1 MLKQLL
7 IRNVALVLELTVI
20 FDRGLN
26 VLTGE
31 TGTGKSIIVDSVNF
45 LIGARADKDMIRSGA
60 EKAYVE
66 GVFDISGNQA
76 ALDFLSQNDME
87 ADDGCVIISRELNSA
102 GRSVCRIGGMA
113 VNLSL
118 LKAFASSLI
127 DIHGQHEHQSLLN
140 ERSHLSFLDA
150 FGDTEHQVLLS
161 NTAQRYKQYHDAK
174 AKYKALLD
182 KNAQRQERLQW
193 LQAKRK
199 EISSAK
205 PKAGEEEGLRKS
217 LENLRNAGKISR
229 SLQQAYSA
237 VYDTRGDSDAALRL
251 LKTAMGAL
259 SEIAGYDEA
268 FEALRARIES
278 VYYEI
283 EDVGMELR
291 DAINSFEADEGT
303 LQQASERMD
312 LLKRISRKYGTPID
326 DLAQALEETEM
337 ELKQFESIE
346 EDLIRLEGTVDQ
358 ALKNYRQQAG
368 LLTQSRKR
376 LALFLSGR
384 IKQELTELNMPG
396 TELMIEV
403 HALKEE
409 GSSTGDDLITML
421 LAPNRGEEA
430 KPLAKIASGG
440 EVSRLMLALKSISA
454 EHNVIPSMVFDEI
467 DTGISGRTAQV
478 VAEKMW
484 NIAKY
489 RQVLCVTHLQQ
500 IAAMAGSQY
509 LVIKTEREGRTVSE
523 IKHLNREDRIL
534 ELSRMIS
541 GYSKES
547 ESSLIHAEHML
558 NEAEEYRNN
567 QKTYGL
573 S

>member
-161 NTAQRYKQYHDAK
+161 NTAQRYKLYHDAK

-251 LKTAMGAL
+251 LKIAMGAL

-278 VYYEI
+278 VYYET

-291 DAINSFEADEGT
+291 NAINNFEADEGT

-326 DLAQALEETEM
+326 DLAQALEETET

-396 TELMIEV
+396 TELMIEI
-403 HALKEE
+403 HALKVE
-409 GSSTGDDLITML
+409 GSTTGDDQITML

>member
-237 VYDTRGDSDAALRL
+237 VYDTRGDSDAALRM

-278 VYYEI
+278 VYYET

-291 DAINSFEADEGT
+291 NAINSFEADEGT

-326 DLAQALEETEM
+326 DLAQALEETET

-396 TELMIEV
+396 TELMIEI

-409 GSSTGDDLITML
+409 GSTSGDDQITML

>member
-1 MLKQLL
+1 
-7 IRNVALVLELTVI
+7 
-20 FDRGLN
+20 
-26 VLTGE
+26 
-31 TGTGKSIIVDSVNF
+31 
-45 LIGARADKDMIRSGA
+45 
-60 EKAYVE
+60 
-66 GVFDISGNQA
+66 
-76 ALDFLSQNDME
+76 
-87 ADDGCVIISRELNSA
+87 
-102 GRSVCRIGGMA
+102 
-113 VNLSL
+113 
-118 LKAFASSLI
+118 
-127 DIHGQHEHQSLLN
+127 
-140 ERSHLSFLDA
+140 
-150 FGDTEHQVLLS
+150 
-161 NTAQRYKQYHDAK
+161 
-174 AKYKALLD
+174 
-182 KNAQRQERLQW
+182 
-193 LQAKRK
+193 
-199 EISSAK
+199 
-205 PKAGEEEGLRKS
+205 
-217 LENLRNAGKISR
+217 
-229 SLQQAYSA
+229 
-237 VYDTRGDSDAALRL
+237 
-251 LKTAMGAL
+251 
-259 SEIAGYDEA
+259 
-268 FEALRARIES
+268 
-278 VYYEI
+278 
-283 EDVGMELR
+283 MELR

-326 DLAQALEETEM
+326 DLAQALEETET

-346 EDLIRLEGTVDQ
+346 DDLIRLEGTVDQ

-376 LALFLSGR
+376 LALFLSSR

-403 HALKEE
+403 NAQKEE

-430 KPLAKIASGG
+430 KSLAKIASGG

>member
-278 VYYEI
+278 VYYET

-291 DAINSFEADEGT
+291 NAINSFEADEGT

-326 DLAQALEETEM
+326 DLAQALEETET

-396 TELMIEV
+396 TELMIEI

-409 GSSTGDDLITML
+409 GSTSGDDQITML

>member
-278 VYYEI
+278 VYYET

-291 DAINSFEADEGT
+291 NAINSFEADEGT

-326 DLAQALEETEM
+326 DLAQALEETET

-396 TELMIEV
+396 TELMIEI

-409 GSSTGDDLITML
+409 GSTTGDDQITML

>member
-268 FEALRARIES
+268 FEALLARIES
-278 VYYEI
+278 VYYET

-291 DAINSFEADEGT
+291 NAINSFEADEGT

-326 DLAQALEETEM
+326 DLAQALEETET

-396 TELMIEV
+396 TELMIEI

-409 GSSTGDDLITML
+409 GSTTGDDQITML

>member
-7 IRNVALVLELTVI
+7 IRNVALVMELTVY

-31 TGTGKSIIVDSVNF
+31 TGAGKSIIVDSVNF
-45 LIGARADKDMIRSGA
+45 LIGARADKDMIRGGA
-60 EKAYVE
+60 EKAFVE
-66 GVFDISGNQA
+66 GVFDVSNNQA
-76 ALDFLSQNDME
+76 ALDFLSENDME
-87 ADDGCVIISRELNSA
+87 ADDGCVFISRELNTA

-118 LKAFASSLI
+118 LKAFASFLI

-150 FGDTEHQVLLS
+150 FGDREHQELIS
-161 NTAQRYKQYHDAK
+161 STAQNYKQYRAANAD
-174 AKYKALLD
+174 YIALLD

-199 EISSAK
+199 EIAAAK

-217 LENLRNAGKISR
+217 IESLRNAGKISR
-229 SLQQAYSA
+229 SLQQAYNS
-237 VYDTRGDSDAALRL
+237 VYDTRADADTALRL
-251 LKTAMGAL
+251 LQTAMGAM

-268 FEALRARIES
+268 FETLRARIES
-278 VYYEI
+278 MYYEA
-283 EDVGMELR
+283 EDVGIELR
-291 DAINSFEADEGT
+291 DAMNSFEADEGT

-312 LLKRISRKYGTPID
+312 LLKRLSRKFGTPID
-326 DLAQALEETEM
+326 DLAQALEETEA

-346 EDLIRLEGTVDQ
+346 GDLIRLEDAVGKAV
-358 ALKNYRQQAG
+358 NSYRQQAS

-376 LALFLSGR
+376 LALFLSAR
-384 IKQELTELNMPG
+384 MKRELTELNMPG
-396 TELMIEV
+396 TEFIIEI
-403 HALKEE
+403 HSQKTEASL
-409 GSSTGDDLITML
+409 TGDDHITML

-484 NIAKY
+484 SIAKY

-509 LVIKTEREGRTVSE
+509 LVLKTEREGRTVSE
-523 IKHLNREDRIL
+523 IKQLNRQERVL

-547 ESSLIHAEHML
+547 ESSLLHAEHML
-558 NEAEEYRNN
+558 KEAEEYR
-567 QKTYGL
+567 KK
-573 S
+573 

>member
-66 GVFDISGNQA
+66 GVFDISDNQA
-76 ALDFLSQNDME
+76 ALNFLSQNDME
-87 ADDGCVIISRELNSA
+87 ADDGCIFISRELNTA

-118 LKAFASSLI
+118 LRTFASSLI

-140 ERSHLSFLDA
+140 ERNHLSFLDA
-150 FGDTEHQVLLS
+150 FGDREHQELLS
-161 NTAQRYKQYHDAK
+161 ITGQRYKQYHDAK
-174 AKYKALLD
+174 AEYGALLN

-199 EISSAK
+199 EISSVK

-217 LENLRNAGKISR
+217 LEHLRNAGKISR

-237 VYDTRGDSDAALRL
+237 VYDARGDSDAALRL
-251 LKTAMGAL
+251 LQTAMGAL
-259 SEIAGYDEA
+259 AEIAGYDET
-268 FEALRARIES
+268 FEALRSRIES
-278 VYYEI
+278 MYYEA
-283 EDVGMELR
+283 EDVGIELR
-291 DAINSFEADEGT
+291 NAINNFEADEGT

-312 LLKRISRKYGTPID
+312 LLKRLSRKYGKPID
-326 DLAQALEETEM
+326 NLAQELEETET

-346 EDLIRLEGTVDQ
+346 EDLIRLEGAVDQ
-358 ALKNYRQQAG
+358 ALKKYRQQAG

-376 LALFLSGR
+376 LALFLSSR
-384 IKQELTELNMPG
+384 IKQELSELNMPG
-396 TELMIEV
+396 TELIIEV
-403 HALKEE
+403 HSLKEE

>member
-7 IRNVALVLELTVI
+7 IRNVALVMELTVY

-31 TGTGKSIIVDSVNF
+31 TGAGKSIIVDSVNF
-45 LIGARADKDMIRSGA
+45 LIGARADKDMIRGGA
-60 EKAYVE
+60 EKAFVE
-66 GVFDISGNQA
+66 GVFDVSNNQA
-76 ALDFLSQNDME
+76 ALDFLSENDME
-87 ADDGCVIISRELNSA
+87 ADDGCVFISRELNTA

-118 LKAFASSLI
+118 LKAFASFLI

-150 FGDTEHQVLLS
+150 FGEREHQELIS
-161 NTAQRYKQYHDAK
+161 STAQNYKQYRAANAD
-174 AKYKALLD
+174 YIALLD

-199 EISSAK
+199 EIAAAK

-217 LENLRNAGKISR
+217 IESLRNAGKISR
-229 SLQQAYSA
+229 SLQQAYNS
-237 VYDTRGDSDAALRL
+237 VYDTRADADTALRL
-251 LKTAMGAL
+251 LQTAMGAM

-278 VYYEI
+278 MYYEA
-283 EDVGMELR
+283 EDVGIELR
-291 DAINSFEADEGT
+291 DAMNSFEADEGT

-312 LLKRISRKYGTPID
+312 LLKRLSRKYGTPID
-326 DLAQALEETEM
+326 DLAQALEETEA

-346 EDLIRLEGTVDQ
+346 GNLIRLEDAVGKAV
-358 ALKNYRQQAG
+358 NSYRQQAS

-376 LALFLSGR
+376 LALFLSAR
-384 IKQELTELNMPG
+384 MKRELTELNMPG
-396 TELMIEV
+396 TEFIIEI
-403 HALKEE
+403 HSQKTEASL
-409 GSSTGDDLITML
+409 TGDDHITML

-484 NIAKY
+484 SIAKY

-509 LVIKTEREGRTVSE
+509 LVLKTEREGRTVSE
-523 IKHLNREDRIL
+523 IKQLNRQERVL

-547 ESSLIHAEHML
+547 ESSLLHAEHML
-558 NEAEEYRNN
+558 KEAEEYR
-567 QKTYGL
+567 KK
-573 S
+573 

>member
-7 IRNVALVLELTVI
+7 IRNVALVLELTVCL
-20 FDRGLN
+20 DRGLN

-31 TGTGKSIIVDSVNF
+31 TGAGKSIIVDSVNF

-66 GVFDISGNQA
+66 GVFDVSSNQA
-76 ALDFLSQNDME
+76 AQSFLSENDMD

-150 FGDTEHQVLLS
+150 FGDTEHQDLLS

-268 FEALRARIES
+268 FEALRARIET
-278 VYYEI
+278 VYYET

-326 DLAQALEETEM
+326 DLAQALEETET

-523 IKHLNREDRIL
+523 IKHLSREERVL

-547 ESSLIHAEHML
+547 ASSLNHAEHML
-558 NEAEEYRNN
+558 KEAEEYR
-567 QKTYGL
+567 KT
-573 S
+573 